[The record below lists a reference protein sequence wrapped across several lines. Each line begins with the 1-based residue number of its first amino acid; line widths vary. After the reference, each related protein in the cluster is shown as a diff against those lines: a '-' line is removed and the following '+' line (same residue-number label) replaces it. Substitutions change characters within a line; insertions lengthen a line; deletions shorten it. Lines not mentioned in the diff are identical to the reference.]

1 MKKIGSIIAL
11 TLAAGAASA
20 GQVNVSGDLSV
31 SRNGNFGVLGFLPGQ
46 GADSWSFNASGSGA
60 SINGLIQVTNTYD
73 AVSNQQLITLVLTQ
87 MTFSSVSFQ
96 GTRTVTVDITQDY
109 AVAGP
114 VSFANAS
121 HQMNGFNTF
130 SGAGQVATARSDST
144 HEGTALPTLTRTT
157 NSVGAGNDPFNI
169 GDGAPRTPISVS
181 GVYSIAARYVFT
193 ITNNGGSVSI
203 NLPDSGVDNATIVLV
218 PLPPAAFAG
227 LGGLALVGVGATIRR
242 RRLSRA

>member
-1 MKKIGSIIAL
+1 MHKISAMLAMSI
-11 TLAAGAASA
+11 AAGVASA
-20 GQVNVSGDLSV
+20 GQVSVSGDLATAA
-31 SRNGNFGVLGFLPGQ
+31 NGNYAVLGFAPGAN
-46 GADSWSFNASGSGA
+46 ADVWSFSTSGGGA
-60 SINGLIQVTNTYD
+60 SISGLIQVTNTYD

-96 GTRTVTVDITQDY
+96 GTRTVTVDIAQDY

-130 SGAGQVATARSDST
+130 SGAGQTASARSDST
-144 HEGTALPTLTRTT
+144 HEGTALPTLFRANT
-157 NSVGAGNDPFNI
+157 SSGAGTDPFNV

-193 ITNNGGSVSI
+193 ITNNGGNVSI

-227 LGGLALVGVGATIRR
+227 LGGLALVGVGASVRR
-242 RRLSRA
+242 RRIARA